1 MNHFTRN
8 SKSAEIYAKASKI
21 PNANAVSVT
30 NSETP
35 PHPLPPEKQTNSL
48 EDRQKDML
56 DKNSIVTGTGDYN
69 YSIISLLVQSF

>member
-1 MNHFTRN
+1 MQKQVKFQMLMPYLLPILR
-8 SKSAEIYAKASKI
+8 
-21 PNANAVSVT
+21 
-30 NSETP
+30 
-35 PHPLPPEKQTNSL
+35 PLPPPPPPGETNSL